1 MVLAK
6 AKMSGEKIIKMYTH
20 RLVLF

>member
-6 AKMSGEKIIKMYTH
+6 AKMFGEKIIKMYTH